1 LSHWFEVD
9 KEGLAKLLER
19 VRSKGF
25 VVLELIQNSW
35 DADGTTKVRVELTP
49 VPNKATAVLRV
60 EDDAPDG
67 FSDLRHAFTLF
78 AESEKKKDPT
88 KRGRFDVG
96 EKLVLALCRS
106 AKVVTTTGEVRFNAD
121 GTRTRGRGK
130 TDKGSIFK
138 AEVKLT
144 RKEVQEADELVS
156 RLLVPEGIKTI
167 YKGEEIP
174 YRMPLKS
181 FEVTLPTELADDDG
195 YLRPTKRK
203 TVVEVHEVKEGET
216 AHLYEMGIPVV
227 ETGDR
232 WHINIM
238 QKVPLSLER
247 ENVTPSY
254 LRKVRVHVLN
264 NMKEHINQDD
274 ATTWARDAVSDKDC
288 EPDAVKRSMDLRF
301 GQKRVVYDP
310 SDPEANS
317 RATASGFTVIHG
329 SQLSGQEW
337 DSVRR
342 SEAALPAGQV
352 TPSPKPYSD
361 DPFAS
366 PVEVIDYADQTEDQR
381 KVVAYCER
389 LSRVLLLGKEVEVRI
404 VRLKGFYEAA
414 YGSRCLDLNF
424 NRLGK
429 AFFQEAAKG
438 DVDEVD
444 RLHRLVIHELAHEYE
459 SDHLSSRFQE
469 ACCKLGARL
478 TRIIMEAAKLK
489 EVPV

>member
-1 LSHWFEVD
+1 VD

-19 VRSKGF
+19 VRSRGF

-49 VPNKATAVLRV
+49 VPNSPTAVLRV

-96 EKLVLALCRS
+96 EKLVLALCKS
-106 AKVVTTTGEVRFNAD
+106 AKITTTTGEVRFNAD
-121 GTRTRGRGK
+121 GSRTKGRKK
-130 TDKGSIFK
+130 TAKGSVFK
-138 AEVKLT
+138 AEVKLK
-144 RKEVQEADELVS
+144 REEILEADNLVG

-167 YKGEEIP
+167 YKGKEIP
-174 YRMPLKS
+174 YRMPVKS
-181 FEVTLPTELADDDG
+181 FEVTLPTEISDDEG

-232 WHINIM
+232 WHVNIM
-238 QKVPLSLER
+238 QKVPLSMER
-247 ENVTPSY
+247 DNVTPSY
-254 LRKVRVHVLN
+254 LRKIRVHVLN
-264 NMKEHINQDD
+264 HMADEIDQDD

-288 EPDAVKRSMDLRF
+288 KPEAVNRSLDLRF
-301 GQKRVVYDP
+301 GEKRVVYDP

-317 RATASGFTVIHG
+317 RAVSEGYTVIHG
-329 SQLSGQEW
+329 SQLSGDEW
-337 DSVRR
+337 TSVRR
-342 SEAALPAGQV
+342 SEAAFPAGKV

-361 DPFAS
+361 DPDAS
-366 PVEVIDYADQTEDQR
+366 PVEVIEHEGQTKNQR
-381 KVVAYCER
+381 TTVAYCKR
-389 LSRVLLLGKEVEVRI
+389 LSERLLGKEIEVRM
-404 VRLKGFYEAA
+404 VRLPVAYGAA
-414 YGSRCLDLNF
+414 YGHRCLDLNY

-429 AFFQEAAKG
+429 RWFEEVAEG
-438 DVDEVD
+438 DVDTLD
-444 RLHRLVIHELAHEYE
+444 DCHQLLIHELAHEYE
-459 SDHLSSRFQE
+459 SDHLSAGYHR
-469 ACCKLGARL
+469 ACCRLGAKL
-478 TRIIMEAAKLK
+478 ARIILNHAKRSK
-489 EVPV
+489 VPV